1 MAISLSDIRFRDEE
15 MDGCMDREIVLPETK
30 PETEWILGRAVQKV
44 SPTRTHSRLQM
55 AFAFALDD
63 WASGRGQ
70 AGSEW
75 RFRASPPGEEIRP
88 LVPDV
93 AYMSYERLRP
103 LQGND
108 REVPPVAPEIVVEIL
123 SPDDRKKRVD
133 EKIRVY
139 RAWGVDLILIVD
151 PIARRVDVYER
162 SGTVWSCDANEDSLS
177 PQSFPDL
184 HLSLRALFAKAE
196 IPI

>member
-1 MAISLSDIRFRDEE
+1 MV
-15 MDGCMDREIVLPETK
+15 REIVLPETE

-44 SPTRTHSRLQM
+44 SPTRTHSRLQS
-55 AFAFALDD
+55 AFLIARDR
-63 WASGRGQ
+63 WAVGRGE
-70 AGSEW
+70 AGVEW

-93 AYMSYERLRP
+93 AYISYDRLRP
-103 LQGND
+103 LHGAD
-108 REVPPVAPEIVVEIL
+108 REVPPVAPEIVVEVL

-151 PIARRVDVYER
+151 PIERKVAVYER
-162 SGTVWSCDANEDSLS
+162 SGAVWSCDANEDALS

-184 HLSLRALFAKAE
+184 HLSVRDIFAKTE
-196 IPI
+196 ILV